1 MLEVVALGG
10 LGEFGM
16 NMLALTWGETT
27 IVVDAGVMFPDPEL
41 LGVDRIIP
49 DLTYLQQKGRAAAL
63 VLTHGHED
71 HIGGVPHVLAL
82 VDGPIYGT
90 PLTLAMVEPKLEEH
104 GIDGRELIAVKPH
117 DRVTVGPFEIEFIRV
132 THSIP
137 DCVALAIHTPAGV
150 IVHTGDFKIDQTP
163 LDGEHFDVHRFA
175 QLGSEGVLALFAD
188 STNIDRRGFT
198 GSEREVVDAFEEVF
212 TSAPGKL
219 IVAAF
224 ASSIYR
230 MQILVDLAAQFD
242 RKVAFI
248 GRGMIRNSEIA
259 QRLGYL
265 RIPAGVQIRDS
276 QVGDYPAQD
285 VLCLSTGS
293 QGEPMSAL
301 SRIAIDDHRHVKVG
315 PDDTVVLSA
324 RSIPGNEKAIGRV
337 INHLARRGAEV
348 IYEGIKHVHVSGHG
362 SEEELKL
369 MLSLVK
375 PRFFIPVHGE
385 YRQLSQHGR
394 VAARVFEG
402 RDPRPEILLAENGD
416 ILQFDVDGARIAGK
430 APVGRILIDDT
441 RTGEVGD
448 EVLRD
453 RRHLAEDGLVVPVV
467 AINKQTGMLEGVPD
481 IITRGFVMEN
491 SAGAARGRRA
501 PAGRGR
507 RSGQPRGAHRSGA
520 DQGEAARRAAP
531 LLSETFGTTAVRA
544 ARHHGDLT
552 REWIDGFAP
561 GQRIRRR
568 GAVRGRAASGSSRSP
583 ATSRA
588 TRSGSS
594 APARMPTPPTSPGGS
609 ARSSPSCRFSCSA
622 TRPTSVRR
630 RW

>member
-49 DLTYLQQKGRAAAL
+49 DLTYLQQKGRVAAL

-71 HIGGVPHVLAL
+71 HIGAVPHVLPL
-82 VDGPIYGT
+82 VDGPVYGT
-90 PLTLAMVEPKLEEH
+90 PLTLALVEPKLKEH
-104 GIDGRELIAVKPH
+104 GITRRLEVVRPKE
-117 DRVTVGPFEIEFIRV
+117 RVTVGPFTIEFIRV
-132 THSIP
+132 THSMP

-150 IVHTGDFKIDQTP
+150 VVHTGDFKIDQTP
-163 LDGEHFDVHRFA
+163 IDGQHFDLHRFA
-175 QLGSEGVLALFAD
+175 QLGGEGVLALFAD

-198 GSEREVVDAFEEVF
+198 GSETEVVDAFEEIF
-212 TSAPGKL
+212 TSATGRL

-242 RKVAFI
+242 RKVAFL
-248 GRGMIRNSEIA
+248 GRGMMRNSEIA

-265 RIPAGVQIRDS
+265 RIPAGIQIRDS
-276 QVGDYPAQD
+276 DVGSYPSQD
-285 VLCLSTGS
+285 VLCLATGS

-301 SRIAIDDHRHVKVG
+301 SRIAIDDHRHVKIG

-337 INHLARRGAEV
+337 INHLARRGADV

-375 PRFFIPVHGE
+375 PRFFVQVHGE

-394 VAARVFEG
+394 IAERVFEG
-402 RDPRPEILLAENGD
+402 RDPRPAILLAENGD
-416 ILQFDVDGARIAGK
+416 ILHFDADGGRIAGK
-430 APVGRILIDDT
+430 APVGRVLIDDT

-467 AINKQTGMLEGVPD
+467 AINKQTGLLEGVPD

-491 SAGAARGRRA
+491 SQELLADGVRVINDVVEQSSLEERTDQGLIKEKLRVELRRFFRKRSGRR
-501 PAGRGR
+501 PFVL
-507 RSGQPRGAHRSGA
+507 PVIM
-520 DQGEAARRAAP
+520 E
-531 LLSETFGTTAVRA
+531 
-544 ARHHGDLT
+544 
-552 REWIDGFAP
+552 I
-561 GQRIRRR
+561 
-568 GAVRGRAASGSSRSP
+568 
-583 ATSRA
+583 
-588 TRSGSS
+588 
-594 APARMPTPPTSPGGS
+594 
-609 ARSSPSCRFSCSA
+609 
-622 TRPTSVRR
+622 
-630 RW
+630 